1 MIERQGTRST
11 KHDGSTVLLRKILR
25 EIKEMNILIMELKE
39 LLNENVDD

>member
-11 KHDGSTVLLRKILR
+11 KHDGSVVILRKILR

-39 LLNENVDD
+39 LINENVDD

>member
-1 MIERQGTRST
+1 MIERQGTRSP
-11 KHDGSTVLLRKILR
+11 KHDGSVVILRKILR